1 MNHLRLTD
9 FEKKTIQR
17 TASAVFGLE
26 AKVFLFGSRLDD
38 ALKGGDIDLYIE
50 SQRKIVL
57 RDKIKFLSSLKWKLG
72 DQRIDVLID
81 SKDNRKKNIYK
92 TARETGIEICRN

>member
-9 FEKKTIQR
+9 FEKKTIQS

-26 AKVFLFGSRLDD
+26 TKVFLFGSRLND

-50 SQRKIVL
+50 PRRKVVL
-57 RDKIKFLSSLKWKLG
+57 QDKIKFLSTLKWKLG
-72 DQRIDVLID
+72 DQKIDVLID
-81 SKDNRKKNIYK
+81 SKDNREKSIYK
-92 TARETGIEICRN
+92 TARETGIEI

>member
-1 MNHLRLTD
+1 MRLTD

-17 TASAVFGLE
+17 AASAIFGSE
-26 AKVFLFGSRLDD
+26 AKAFLFGSRLDD

-50 SQRKIVL
+50 SRRKIVL
-57 RDKIKFLSSLKWKLG
+57 RDKINFLSSLKWKLG

-81 SKDNRKKNIYK
+81 SEENREKSIYK
-92 TARETGIEICRN
+92 TARETGIEI